1 MAGKKLKGG
10 TILLA
15 EPFML
20 DPNFKRTAVLLCE
33 HSEDGSIGFVL
44 NKRMDIGLNELI
56 SDFPEFD
63 TKVYFGGPVQTDTI
77 HYVHNVGDL
86 LDESRKIADGVWW
99 GGNFETLK
107 VLVRTELVKP
117 ENIRF
122 FVGYSGWSETQ
133 LEEEM
138 ETGSWVTADMHPNYV
153 FKSRPDSLWSQIMS
167 NKGDLFTVI
176 ASMPDS
182 VTYN

>member
-1 MAGKKLKGG
+1 MAGISLRSGS
-10 TILLA
+10 ILLA

-33 HSEDGSIGFVL
+33 HNEEGSIGFIL
-44 NKRMDIGLNELI
+44 NKKLDMRVDELV
-56 SDFPEFD
+56 SGFPEFD
-63 TKVYFGGPVQTDTI
+63 SQVYFGGPVQTDTI
-77 HYVHNVGDL
+77 HYIHNVGDL
-86 LDESRKIADGVWW
+86 IEDSRKIGDGVWW
-99 GGNFETLK
+99 GGDFDQLK
-107 VLVRTELVKP
+107 FLISSELVTP

-122 FVGYSGWSETQ
+122 FVGYSGWSESQ
-133 LEEEM
+133 LQEEM
-138 ETGSWVTADMHPNYV
+138 EIGSWVTANMHPNYV

-176 ASMPDS
+176 ANMPDS